1 MPLRTLLSLIVCSR
15 NCKPYDLLLKN
26 VPSSKRYLIYQEDEK
41 KPRYIKHTLK
51 IHTKM
56 SVTKETCSVI
66 YKYKNQTDEILIVI
80 GLLLTYKLTNGL
92 LIPKLVPYFMIHT
105 QSSKT
110 KMSVSTR
117 SDQ

>member
-1 MPLRTLLSLIVCSR
+1 
-15 NCKPYDLLLKN
+15 
-26 VPSSKRYLIYQEDEK
+26 
-41 KPRYIKHTLK
+41 
-51 IHTKM
+51 M

>member
-15 NCKPYDLLLKN
+15 NCKPYDLLLK
-26 VPSSKRYLIYQEDEK
+26 KRAIIKKILNLSRRRK

-92 LIPKLVPYFMIHT
+92 LIPKLVPYFMINT